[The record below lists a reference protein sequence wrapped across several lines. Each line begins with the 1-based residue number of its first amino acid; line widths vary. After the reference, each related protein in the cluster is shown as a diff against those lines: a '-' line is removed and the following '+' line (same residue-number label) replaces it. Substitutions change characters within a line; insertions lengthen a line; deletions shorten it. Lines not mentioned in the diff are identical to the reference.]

1 MKPLDKN
8 NDFVN
13 FIFEG
18 SFTFVGGLRMVQKL
32 FDEYVGSCTVY
43 GVRPDG
49 TRAVIDHKI

>member
-1 MKPLDKN
+1 MKPLNKN

-49 TRAVIDHKI
+49 TRAVIDSKI